1 MEICKI
7 KISKQLL
14 QLLVDSSAIS
24 TNDFELIGVDE
35 NSFNYSN
42 NEAWKA
48 AKEKSTKA
56 YKQLKEIE
64 FNLRFGK

>member
-7 KISKQLL
+7 KISKELL

-35 NSFNYSN
+35 NSFDYSSN
-42 NEAWKA
+42 AAWKA

>member
-7 KISKQLL
+7 RISKELL

-35 NSFNYSN
+35 NSFDYSSS
-42 NEAWKA
+42 ESWKA
-48 AKEKSTKA
+48 AKEKSKKA

-64 FNLRFGK
+64 FNLRNK